1 MRIHTGRITNLVA
14 VLALPAAA
22 IVACNSGGG
31 GDKTGSA
38 GTSATGSAGTTA
50 PGTAGTSA
58 GTAGAM
64 AGVAGAGPGTAG
76 AAGATTGTAGAS
88 GTSGSGTAGAAGVGA
103 GGQGGDAAGA
113 GGGGG
118 TGAHPIVQGSLS
130 FTRMTLHMFNYAEGI
145 GIGDFNNDGKPDVH
159 SGPFW
164 WEGPAFTT
172 KHQFFPPPPN
182 NSYTGMS
189 LGDWADYEYDVDG
202 DGLLDSINIMRPGT
216 PSYWYKNPGKPMLD
230 ADISAW
236 AQKPLATLVM
246 EQSEF
251 TDITGDGKPELVGA
265 IDSKTGWFDMS
276 GTAAWTFNTIG
287 VTGATDAYAW
297 WHGIGVGDLN
307 GDGKNDLIQ
316 DTVWYQQ
323 PAGGPKAGTWTPHM
337 QMFKGAGVADDHGPS
352 QMYGY
357 DVDGD
362 GDQDVITAL
371 DSHGYGVAWYEN
383 NNGAW
388 IQHVIVGGAG
398 SMATNAGMIAPFS
411 QPHALVVADVDG
423 DGVKDIVTGK
433 SFYAHPPGQGDPD
446 ADGTPVFYVFKLIR
460 GAGGGAAAVKFEP
473 HLVDS
478 VEGLGRQFTV
488 GDLNNDGKVD
498 IAVASKHGVF
508 LFFQQ

>member
-1 MRIHTGRITNLVA
+1 MRAHTVKFQRA
-14 VLALPAAA
+14 AAPALALCAAMFFG
-22 IVACNSGGG
+22 CNSGNGG
-31 GDKTGSA
+31 N
-38 GTSATGSAGTTA
+38 GT
-50 PGTAGTSA
+50 
-58 GTAGAM
+58 GTAGATGTAGLGAAGAPEM
-64 AGVAGAGPGTAG
+64 GVAGATG
-76 AAGATTGTAGAS
+76 AAGAGTAGAS
-88 GTSGSGTAGAAGVGA
+88 GQGGA
-103 GGQGGDAAGA
+103 GGA
-113 GGGGG
+113 
-118 TGAHPIVQGSLS
+118 PPPVMGSLK
-130 FTRMTLHMFNYAEGI
+130 FTSMTLHMFNYAEGI

-172 KHQFFPPPPN
+172 RHQFFPPPAN
-182 NSYTGMS
+182 NGYTDMT
-189 LGDWADYEYDVDG
+189 LGDWANYESDVDG
-202 DGLLDSINIMRPGT
+202 DGWLDSINIMRPGT
-216 PSYWYKNPGKPMLD
+216 PSYWYKNPGAPANA

-236 AQKPLATLVM
+236 AKNTIGTLVM
-246 EQSEF
+246 EQSAF

-265 IDSKTGWFDMS
+265 IDSKTGWFDAS
-276 GTAAWTFNTIG
+276 ATAPWTFNAIG

-307 GDGKNDLIQ
+307 GDGKSDLIQ
-316 DTVWYQQ
+316 DTVWYAQ
-323 PAGGPKAGTWTPHM
+323 PAGGPRAGAWTPHM

-362 GDQDVITAL
+362 GDEDVITAL
-371 DSHGYGVAWYEN
+371 DAHGYGVAWYEN
-383 NNGAW
+383 QGNNKW
-388 IQHVIVGGAG
+388 VQHVIVGGVG

-423 DGVKDIVTGK
+423 DGLEDIVTGK

-446 ADGTPVFYVFKLIR
+446 ADGTPVFYVFKLVR
-460 GAGGGAAAVKFEP
+460 GAGGGAASVSWEP

-478 VEGLGRQFTV
+478 VVGLGRQFTV
-488 GDLNNDGKVD
+488 GDLNGDRKVD